1 MLDLL
6 NTFYETNSKTLF
18 VLADEFLQI
27 AQKLKELARYRLEQE
42 KMAEQIEKEHKRLH
56 LTALRYALGQLDKI
70 PKEFSRQQLEIM
82 AHSRAIIAKKNKI
95 NQRFLRIKVLRIAQ
109 KGYLNKEIAEKLHII
124 FCCLFRYF
132 HIKSLKIST
141 AAQR

>member
-1 MLDLL
+1 M
-6 NTFYETNSKTLF
+6 
-18 VLADEFLQI
+18 
-27 AQKLKELARYRLEQE
+27 R
-42 KMAEQIEKEHKRLH
+42 KMSEQIEKEHKRLH
-56 LTALRYALGQLDKI
+56 LTALRYALGRLDKI

-82 AHSRAIIAKKNKI
+82 AHSRVIIAEKNKI
-95 NQRFLRIKVLRIAQ
+95 NQRFLRIKVLRMAQ

>member
-6 NTFYETNSKTLF
+6 NTFYEMNSKTLF

-27 AQKLKELARYRLEQE
+27 AQKLEELARYRLEQE
-42 KMAEQIEKEHKRLH
+42 KNAEQIEKEHKRLH
-56 LTALRYALGQLDKI
+56 LTALRYALGRLDKI

-82 AHSRAIIAKKNKI
+82 AHSRAIIAEKNKI
-95 NQRFLRIKVLRIAQ
+95 NQRFLRIKMLRMAQ

-132 HIKSLKIST
+132 YIKSLKIST

>member
-6 NTFYETNSKTLF
+6 NTFYEMNSKTLF
-18 VLADEFLQI
+18 VIADEFLQI
-27 AQKLKELARYRLEQE
+27 AQKLEELARYRLEQE
-42 KMAEQIEKEHKRLH
+42 KMAEEIEKEHKRLH
-56 LTALRYALGQLDKI
+56 LTALRYALGRLDKI
-70 PKEFSRQQLEIM
+70 PKEFSRQELEIM
-82 AHSRAIIAKKNKI
+82 AHSRAIIAEKKI
-95 NQRFLRIKVLRIAQ
+95 NQRFLRIKVLRMAQ